1 LTGALTSR
9 TVQIHLNRLCNL
21 SCLHCYSRSGPG
33 EREKLSLGAVAAFMA
48 DARAEGYERVAFS
61 GGEPFLHPDFRE
73 IVLEAHRLG
82 LSPVA
87 VTNGTVLDGRRA
99 AALPHLDLVA
109 VSVDGPEPV
118 HNQLR
123 GSGTAFARMAKGL
136 ETIRASGVPFGIAH
150 TVTRDSLV
158 HLPWVAGFAEA
169 AGAGVLQLHPLGLV
183 GAAEDHELAALDGET
198 LARAYLCALALR
210 VEHGE
215 RLSIHVDLF
224 NRHRLRE
231 QPCQVVPPATAPA
244 GTPLADLINPLV
256 LRSDGRV
263 APICHGLADAFP
275 VADLAAQRLAEG
287 ARRFIA
293 ERLPRLHHA
302 ARRMFEVATADADG
316 WPWLNWY
323 ELLEHGCAAAAA
335 PSPVPAAIAAAS

>member
-1 LTGALTSR
+1 MTGALTSR

-33 EREKLSLGAVAAFMA
+33 EREKLSFDALATFMG

-61 GGEPFLHPDFRE
+61 GGEPFLHPDFGA
-73 IVLEAHRLG
+73 IVLEAQRVG

-87 VTNGTVLDGRRA
+87 VTNGTVLEGRRA

-109 VSVDGPEPV
+109 VSVDGPEAV
-118 HNQLR
+118 HNHLR
-123 GSGTAFARMAKGL
+123 GSATAFARMVKGL
-136 ETIRASGVPFGIAH
+136 ETIRTSGVPFGIAH

-169 AGAGVLQLHPLGLV
+169 AGATVLQLHPLGLV
-183 GAAEDHELAALDGET
+183 GAAEDHGLEALDGET

-224 NRHRLRE
+224 NRRRLRDS
-231 QPCQVVPPATAPA
+231 PCEVVPPAAAPID
-244 GTPLADLINPLV
+244 TPLADLINPLV

-263 APICHGLADAFP
+263 GPVCHGLADAFP
-275 VADLAAQRLAEG
+275 VADIARERLANG
-287 ARRFIA
+287 ARLFIA
-293 ERLPRLHHA
+293 EELPRLHHA
-302 ARRMFEVATADADG
+302 ARRTFEAATADGHG
-316 WPWLNWY
+316 WPYLNWY
-323 ELLEHGCAAAAA
+323 ELLEHACGEAA
-335 PSPVPAAIAAAS
+335 PHDAAPASAATA